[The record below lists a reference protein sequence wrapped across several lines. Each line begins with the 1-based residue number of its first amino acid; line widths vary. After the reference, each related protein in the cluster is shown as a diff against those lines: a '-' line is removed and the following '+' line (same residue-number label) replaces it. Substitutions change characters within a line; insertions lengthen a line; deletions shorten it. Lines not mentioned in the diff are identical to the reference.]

1 MECKNPF
8 PCPCNGPTLLEQQ
21 QVHVALES
29 LFAENNT
36 PLPLFDRKKNIP
48 LLSQYTITVNGCT
61 CKYIYSKLT
70 TRLIDMIEKCKITR
84 RAPLK
89 ECVTPEVCLQ
99 KIPAER
105 CVSCNQ
111 HRIYESYHNQLVYM
125 IGIFT
130 GTLSRPS

>member
-1 MECKNPF
+1 MECMNPF
-8 PCPCNGPTLLEQQ
+8 PCPCNGPTLSEQQ
-21 QVHVALES
+21 QVQAALDT
-29 LFAENNT
+29 LFSENNT
-36 PLPLFDRKKNIP
+36 PLPIFERKKNMP

-84 RAPLK
+84 RVPLTD
-89 ECVTPEVCLQ
+89 CVTQEVCLQ
-99 KIPAER
+99 KNPAER
-105 CVSCNQ
+105 CVPCNQ
-111 HRIYESYHNQLVYM
+111 RRIYESYHNQLVYM